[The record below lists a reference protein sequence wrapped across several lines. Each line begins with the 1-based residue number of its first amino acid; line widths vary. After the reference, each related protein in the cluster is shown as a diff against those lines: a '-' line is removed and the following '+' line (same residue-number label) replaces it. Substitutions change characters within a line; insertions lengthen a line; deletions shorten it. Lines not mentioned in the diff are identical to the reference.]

1 MPHESPEKNFYPLFL
16 DLSGLHCLVAGLGG
30 VGSRKL
36 QGLLHCAPA
45 SILALDMEAPAAE
58 LRPLLEQ
65 PCVRFEQRPFRDEDL
80 DGRQL
85 VFAATGNAEVNRHI
99 ALLCRERHIL
109 CNCIDAPAEGSFIV
123 PAVAR
128 SGSMALALSTG
139 GASPALSRRWKGEL
153 TTWLEARQKM
163 VRLMGRLRPMV
174 LALHDETGHNTALFR
189 ALAQSSL
196 QDHLQ
201 QGDRQACLRCLQ
213 ALLPPKLHD
222 RIPELLDV
230 IA

>member
-85 VFAATGNAEVNRHI
+85 VFAATGNADVNRHI
-99 ALLCRERHIL
+99 AQIPQFFLV
-109 CNCIDAPAEGSFIV
+109 IV
-123 PAVAR
+123 PKHNKNPGER
-128 SGSMALALSTG
+128 
-139 GASPALSRRWKGEL
+139 GAPRG
-153 TTWLEARQKM
+153 
-163 VRLMGRLRPMV
+163 
-174 LALHDETGHNTALFR
+174 
-189 ALAQSSL
+189 
-196 QDHLQ
+196 
-201 QGDRQACLRCLQ
+201 
-213 ALLPPKLHD
+213 
-222 RIPELLDV
+222 I
-230 IA
+230 

>member
-1 MPHESPEKNFYPLFL
+1 MSHESPEKNFYPLFL

-123 PAVAR
+123 PAVA
-128 SGSMALALSTG
+128 LSLIHISEPT
-139 GASPALSRRWKGEL
+139 
-153 TTWLEARQKM
+153 
-163 VRLMGRLRPMV
+163 RPY
-174 LALHDETGHNTALFR
+174 
-189 ALAQSSL
+189 
-196 QDHLQ
+196 
-201 QGDRQACLRCLQ
+201 
-213 ALLPPKLHD
+213 
-222 RIPELLDV
+222 
-230 IA
+230 

>member
-65 PCVRFEQRPFRDEDL
+65 PCVRFEQRSFRDDDL

-99 ALLCRERHIL
+99 ALLCRERH
-109 CNCIDAPAEGSFIV
+109 
-123 PAVAR
+123 
-128 SGSMALALSTG
+128 
-139 GASPALSRRWKGEL
+139 
-153 TTWLEARQKM
+153 
-163 VRLMGRLRPMV
+163 V

-189 ALAQSSL
+189 ALAQSPL

>member
-45 SILALDMEAPAAE
+45 SILALDMETPAAE
-58 LRPLLEQ
+58 LRPLLE
-65 PCVRFEQRPFRDEDL
+65 
-80 DGRQL
+80 L

-153 TTWLEARQKM
+153 TAWLEARQKM
-163 VRLMGRLRPMV
+163 VRLMGQLRPMV

-189 ALAQSSL
+189 ALAQSPL

>member
-1 MPHESPEKNFYPLFL
+1 MSHQSSEKNFYPLFL

-36 QGLLHCAPA
+36 QGLLQCAPA
-45 SILALDMEAPAAE
+45 SILALDMEAPAAG
-58 LRPLLEQ
+58 LLPLLER
-65 PCVRFEQRPFRDEDL
+65 PCVRFEQRPFRDDDL
-80 DGRQL
+80 AGRQL
-85 VFAATGNAEVNRHI
+85 VFAATGNAAVNRHI

-128 SGSMALALSTG
+128 SGGMALALSTG
-139 GASPALSRRWKGEL
+139 GAS
-153 TTWLEARQKM
+153 WLDARQKM
-163 VRLMGRLRPMV
+163 VRLMGQLRPMV

-189 ALAQSSL
+189 ALAQSPL

>member
-1 MPHESPEKNFYPLFL
+1 MSAEHSEKNFYPLFL
-16 DLSGLHCLVAGLGG
+16 DLGDLHCLVAGLGG

-45 SILALDMEAPAAE
+45 SVLALDMDTPAPD
-58 LRPLLEQ
+58 LLPLLGQ
-65 PCVRFEQRPFRDEDL
+65 PGVCFEQRAFRDDDL

-85 VFAATGNAEVNRHI
+85 VFAATGSAEVNRHI
-99 ALLCRERHIL
+99 AALCRERHIL
-109 CNCIDAPAEGSFIV
+109 CNCIDAPAAGSFIV

-128 SGSMALALSTG
+128 SGRLALALSTG

-153 TTWLEARQKM
+153 QDWLGPREKM
-163 VRLMGRLRPMV
+163 VRLMGRLRPLV
-174 LALHDETGHNTALFR
+174 LALQDETGHNTALFR
-189 ALAQSSL
+189 ALAQSPL
-196 QDHLQ
+196 QDCLQ
-201 QGDRQACLRCLQ
+201 KDDRQGCLQCLRT
-213 ALLPPKLHD
+213 LLPPKLHD

>member
-1 MPHESPEKNFYPLFL
+1 
-16 DLSGLHCLVAGLGG
+16 
-30 VGSRKL
+30 
-36 QGLLHCAPA
+36 
-45 SILALDMEAPAAE
+45 MEAPAAE

-139 GASPALSRRWKGEL
+139 GASRPFPGA
-153 TTWLEARQKM
+153 
-163 VRLMGRLRPMV
+163 GR
-174 LALHDETGHNTALFR
+174 A
-189 ALAQSSL
+189 S
-196 QDHLQ
+196 
-201 QGDRQACLRCLQ
+201 
-213 ALLPPKLHD
+213 
-222 RIPELLDV
+222 
-230 IA
+230 

>member
-1 MPHESPEKNFYPLFL
+1 MSHQSSEKNFYPLFL

-36 QGLLHCAPA
+36 QGLLQCAPA
-45 SILALDMEAPAAE
+45 SILALDMEAPAAG
-58 LRPLLEQ
+58 LLPLLER
-65 PCVRFEQRPFRDEDL
+65 PCVRFEQRPFRDDDL
-80 DGRQL
+80 AGRQL
-85 VFAATGNAEVNRHI
+85 VFAATGNAAVNRHI

-128 SGSMALALSTG
+128 SGGMAL
-139 GASPALSRRWKGEL
+139 ALSRRWKDEL
-153 TTWLEARQKM
+153 ASWLDARQKM
-163 VRLMGRLRPMV
+163 VRLMGQLRPMV

-189 ALAQSSL
+189 ALAQSPL